1 MRAGAAPTFSAARGT
16 VDSNRFAIQASALD
30 SVQHYLRPLLMP
42 TSVALVGASDR
53 AGSLGR
59 SVFENLLA
67 GEFKGDIYAVNPG
80 HRRVFGQRSY
90 ASVTAIDK
98 PVDLVVIAAPAAAIP
113 GLIDDMRA
121 QVRAVIVMSTPDAT
135 EPAGARAWRRDVLA
149 ASKKRAIRLVGPGA
163 FGVIRTDIGLNATF
177 GTTST
182 LPGRL
187 ALVSQSGAVCT
198 AMLDFASPMHIGFSS
213 VISLGG
219 AIDVGFGELLDA
231 LLQDP
236 VTDGI
241 LLYVESVG
249 DARAFL
255 SALRAA
261 ARIKPVVVLKA
272 GRSLLAAGDDGVS
285 IPNPDAVF
293 DAALMRAGTVR
304 VRTYT
309 QLFAAARILAMG
321 KIPGGNRIAIV
332 SNGRGPGLLAADSA
346 AANGVALSRLVP
358 ATVQALDALLPK
370 EIVRANPVDVR
381 ADAPPA
387 RLAAA
392 VAATLS
398 DPQVDAVLAL
408 HVSRP
413 VTPAIDAAR
422 AVAAVA
428 RGSTKP
434 VLASWLGALDRQ
446 GVHDALEAGGI
457 ANFYTPENAVEALSF
472 LAAYRRNQ
480 EWLLEVPP
488 PHVDPEPP
496 DLPAAERILENA
508 VRRGRGP
515 LPFSDTHALLAA
527 FGIALPALVA
537 VDTLAEAHAATRK
550 LRYPVRLSLDLDER
564 PAPRVH
570 GAIRN
575 ARALASAYGELSRAT
590 SAKARSD
597 GGGRVIVQRDV
608 STHEGALVGVAVS
621 TDAVFGPVIALG
633 PSERTAHA
641 SSTQAVMLPPLNH
654 RLARDLVAA
663 AAMRN
668 ATASEALIE
677 LLLRV
682 SGLVCALPWVCE
694 LALDPI
700 VVSADRAEIAGARI
714 IVDPRRK
721 AGPGYRHMAIHPYP
735 TGLESQI
742 VLNDGTTLKVRPVRP
757 EDAEIERTFVASL
770 SEQTRYFRFFYRL
783 HELTPAMLARFTQ
796 VDYDREVALLALAPD
811 PSAPTGEVIVGISR
825 YIANHDGASAE
836 FAVVVADAWHGRG
849 VGRLLM
855 ERIIGCARKRG
866 FKRLEGIVL
875 RANQGMLKFS
885 QQLGFEIRDNKDE
898 PEQVT
903 VVLTL

>member
-1 MRAGAAPTFSAARGT
+1 M
-16 VDSNRFAIQASALD
+16 
-30 SVQHYLRPLLMP
+30 QHYLHPLLMP
-42 TSVALVGASDR
+42 KSVALVGASDR

-59 SVFENLLA
+59 SVFENLRA

-80 HRRVFGQRSY
+80 HRKVLGQKSF
-90 ASVTAIDK
+90 ATVAAIGK
-98 PVDLVVIAAPAAAIP
+98 PVDLVVIAAPAASIP
-113 GLIDDMRA
+113 GLIDDMRT
-121 QVRAVIVMSTPDAT
+121 QVRAAIVMSTPDAT
-135 EPAGARAWRRDVLA
+135 DPAGARAWRRDVSA
-149 ASKKRAIRLVGPGA
+149 AARKRDIRLVGPGA

-177 GTTST
+177 GSTPT

-198 AMLDFASPMHIGFSS
+198 AMLDFATPMHIGFSS

-219 AIDVGFGELLDA
+219 AIDVSFGELLDA

-236 VTDGI
+236 VTDSI

-272 GRSLLAAGDDGVS
+272 GRSLERARGLEVDDA
-285 IPNPDAVF
+285 IAPAPDAVF

-304 VRTYT
+304 VRTYA

-346 AANGVALSRLVP
+346 VATGVTLATLVP
-358 ATVQALDALLPK
+358 ATVQALDALLPR

-392 VAATLS
+392 VAAILS
-398 DPQVDAVLAL
+398 DPLVDAVLAL

-446 GVHDALEAGGI
+446 GVHDALDAGGI
-457 ANFYTPENAVEALSF
+457 ANFYTPENAVEAFSF

-488 PHVDPEPP
+488 PQANPEPP
-496 DLPAAERILENA
+496 DLATAERILERA
-508 VRRGRGP
+508 TPRGRGP
-515 LPFSDTHALLAA
+515 LPLVDAHALLAA
-527 FGIALPALVA
+527 FGIDLPPLIA
-537 VDTLAEAHAATRK
+537 VDTLTEAHAAARK
-550 LRYPVRLSLDLDER
+550 LKYPVRLSLDTAGPTLLPSR
-564 PAPRVH
+564 
-570 GAIRN
+570 GGIRSG
-575 ARALASAYGELSRAT
+575 RALARAYGELSHAI
-590 SAKARSD
+590 SAKERASWS
-597 GGGRVIVQRDV
+597 GRVIVQHDL
-608 STHEGALVGVAVS
+608 STFEGSQVAVAIS
-621 TDAVFGPVIALG
+621 ADAVFGPVIAFG
-633 PSERTAHA
+633 ASERMAVAHSA
-641 SSTQAVMLPPLNH
+641 REVMLPPLNN
-654 RLARDLVAA
+654 RLARDLITAA
-663 AAMRN
+663 SMRHVPP
-668 ATASEALIE
+668 SETLVQ

-682 SGLVCALPWVCE
+682 SGIVCALPWVCE

-700 VVSADRAEIAGARI
+700 IVTADRAEIVGARMVI
-714 IVDPRRK
+714 DPKRR

-735 TGLESQI
+735 TALESELI
-742 VLNDGTTLKVRPVRP
+742 LTDGTRLQLRPIRP
-757 EDAEIERTFVASL
+757 EDADLERNFVASL

-783 HELTPAMLARFTQ
+783 HQLTPAMLARFTQ
-796 VDYDREVALLALAPD
+796 VDYDRELALLALAPD
-811 PSAPTGEVIVGISR
+811 PASPTGERIVGISR
-825 YIANHDGASAE
+825 YIANYDGESAE
-836 FAVVVADAWHGRG
+836 FAVVVTDAWHGRG
-849 VGRLLM
+849 IGRMLM
-855 ERIIGCARKRG
+855 ERIIVCAKKQG
-866 FKRLEGIVL
+866 YKRLEGVVL
-875 RANQGMLKFS
+875 RANPGMLKFAE
-885 QQLGFEIRDNKDE
+885 QLGFEIHDDPEE

-903 VVLTL
+903 AVLALA